1 MEGEGIKKRHGDSSG
16 DPARIKACFSLSPG
30 DTTTPP
36 HMLFS
41 SWYEPNS
48 TQTPL
53 SNVSNTTHNLHIS
66 PELHSSHDLLSKYF
80 GTSIFLELSKMII
93 LSLGGEPSNKYSS
106 QVVKSSKV
114 RFYLFI

>member
-1 MEGEGIKKRHGDSSG
+1 
-16 DPARIKACFSLSPG
+16 
-30 DTTTPP
+30 
-36 HMLFS
+36 MLFS
-41 SWYEPNS
+41 HWQVDTNPA
-48 TQTPL
+48 QLKPL
-53 SNVSNTTHNLHIS
+53 SQTCQIS

-93 LSLGGEPSNKYSS
+93 LSLGGEPSNKYSN